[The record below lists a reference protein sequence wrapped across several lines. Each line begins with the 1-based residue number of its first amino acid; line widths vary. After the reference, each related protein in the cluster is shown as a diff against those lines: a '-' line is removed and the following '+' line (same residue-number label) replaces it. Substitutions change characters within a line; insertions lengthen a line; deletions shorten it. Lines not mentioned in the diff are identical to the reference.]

1 MNFPENPGE
10 RRIRETRLRRWE
22 RGGGTHAAMFLTS
35 TGSLASRRAVVRGR
49 ALPAAATS
57 GSRPSSCGTQA
68 SFPRRNLP
76 TTATKAGRGTR
87 RTRSGRLVC
96 LAGSVQKMT
105 TQELEVAISSRDKPM
120 VIDFFATWCG
130 PCVMLSKVLEQ
141 LAAELGDN
149 VSFVKIDTDEE
160 VELAS
165 YFQIQGLPTLMVL
178 GKDKGSKVLR
188 AEGLLPADQIKQM
201 IQEVS

>member
-1 MNFPENPGE
+1 
-10 RRIRETRLRRWE
+10 
-22 RGGGTHAAMFLTS
+22 
-35 TGSLASRRAVVRGR
+35 
-49 ALPAAATS
+49 
-57 GSRPSSCGTQA
+57 
-68 SFPRRNLP
+68 
-76 TTATKAGRGTR
+76 
-87 RTRSGRLVC
+87 
-96 LAGSVQKMT
+96 MT

>member
-1 MNFPENPGE
+1 
-10 RRIRETRLRRWE
+10 
-22 RGGGTHAAMFLTS
+22 MFLTS

-57 GSRPSSCGTQA
+57 GSRPSSRGSQA
-68 SFPRRNLP
+68 SFSRRNLP

-130 PCVMLSKVLEQ
+130 PCVMLSKVQEQ

>member
-1 MNFPENPGE
+1 MKTPLGIAIFGMAAILVVGFLVVVFSAMDQSDAGGLESYARGEMRRFTQIDDAPPQPEAVYVDENGDEVRLSDYRGQVILVNF
-10 RRIRETRLRRWE
+10 W
-22 RGGGTHAAMFLTS
+22 
-35 TGSLASRRAVVRGR
+35 
-49 ALPAAATS
+49 
-57 GSRPSSCGTQA
+57 
-68 SFPRRNLP
+68 
-76 TTATKAGRGTR
+76 
-87 RTRSGRLVC
+87 
-96 LAGSVQKMT
+96 
-105 TQELEVAISSRDKPM
+105 
-120 VIDFFATWCG
+120 ATWCG

-201 IQEVS
+201 IQDRASLFHTQLMATST